1 VNNTPILTEKECL
14 KALGHLT
21 IYAQRRFAR
30 LGWWHNGIFESPRGH
45 KPEEIAAEAI
55 VKMIEGTRTYDA
67 QKCPDILQFLRG
79 IVKSDISHIIDSFD
93 FKHRETNEGKIEEK
107 EPQGRNVDPLQLCI
121 EKEQIIIGKKTVK
134 QVEAVLNKYFYED
147 KIVIG
152 IYECYKAG
160 IYKRS
165 ELAEYL
171 EVDVKEIDNAQK
183 RLRREMDKHFRKEIL
198 EEE

>member
-1 VNNTPILTEKECL
+1 MNSTPMFTEEQCRT
-14 KALGHLT
+14 ALYRLT
-21 IYAQRRFAR
+21 IYARRIFAR

-55 VKMIEGTRTYDA
+55 VKMIEGTRVYNA
-67 QKCPDILQFLRG
+67 QKCPDITQFLRG
-79 IVKSDISHIIDSFD
+79 IVKSDISHIIDSPD
-93 FKHRETNEGKIEEK
+93 FTRRVTSEEK
-107 EPQGRNVDPLQLCI
+107 EPHGRNIDPLQICI
-121 EKEQIIIGKKTVK
+121 EKEQITIDKKTVQ
-134 QVEAVLNKYFYED
+134 QVEAILEKYFSED

-152 IYECYKAG
+152 ICDCYKAD

-183 RLRREMDKHFRKEIL
+183 DS
-198 EEE
+198 EEKWTSIFQKKYWSMNNDR